1 VVIDKG
7 GNPMIRQ
14 CKIHDGKGNGIHV
27 TRNGRGIVEDCDIFS
42 NAHSGVYIET
52 GGNPTFR
59 RCKIY
64 QHDWG
69 VWVKSTG
76 AGTFENCDLTGNQR
90 GAWSI
95 EEGCSVR
102 RSGNKDREGI
112 GKFFWRFIGLS

>member
-1 VVIDKG
+1 MALVPVTQAFSPFVVHLYG
-7 GNPMIRQ
+7 G
-14 CKIHDGKGNGIHV
+14 
-27 TRNGRGIVEDCDIFS
+27 TSVEM
-42 NAHSGVYIET
+42 

-112 GKFFWRFIGLS
+112 GKGFWRFIDKRF